1 MENFG
6 QALLND
12 YLNVTFFNESKPR
25 HSEPMTSCTALVL
38 SGLSLRAWGQRFLP
52 ATMSII
58 PGYFHGKWKR
68 FREREPKEIPNC
80 LIFGSHTRICIS
92 PTI

>member
-38 SGLSLRAWGQRFLP
+38 SGLSLRAWGQRFL
-52 ATMSII
+52 SIT